1 MRGGGAGWPAWW
13 SGGRAGVAALAVLAA
28 ASGAATPPAWAWE
41 GRIGGDVRVYAFGL
55 TDADVEGRRDVELGL
70 LRLKGEVRPTGETL
84 LEAHGV
90 LGVGSPRIAGTTT
103 IATGTTRRLLTL
115 QDVLVD
121 ETDVQVAAELDRL
134 SVAWQRSA
142 FRLVAG
148 RQAVTWGVSAFWP
161 VLDLFAP
168 FPPER
173 IDREYKP
180 GVDALRLT
188 VPLGPLSELD
198 VVAAGQGTS
207 LERDGSAAALLRVHA
222 GAADVGAMAGWFHRD
237 IVGGVFVT
245 ADVRGTGVRA
255 EVAYT
260 DSGDPADAE
269 LDRSRFWRAS
279 AGFDRQLTPTLS
291 VSVEGAWNGFGT
303 SDVGGYARVAATD
316 RVRRGEVASLGQWY
330 VGASAGW
337 QAHPLLMVTATVLA
351 NVGDGSVLLLSQA
364 EWSLGDNVAFTLG
377 AIIGLGPGPAADGRL
392 RSEYG
397 AAADAVYAALRAYF

>member
-1 MRGGGAGWPAWW
+1 
-13 SGGRAGVAALAVLAA
+13 
-28 ASGAATPPAWAWE
+28 
-41 GRIGGDVRVYAFGL
+41 
-55 TDADVEGRRDVELGL
+55 
-70 LRLKGEVRPTGETL
+70 
-84 LEAHGV
+84 
-90 LGVGSPRIAGTTT
+90 
-103 IATGTTRRLLTL
+103 
-115 QDVLVD
+115 
-121 ETDVQVAAELDRL
+121 
-134 SVAWQRSA
+134 
-142 FRLVAG
+142 
-148 RQAVTWGVSAFWP
+148 
-161 VLDLFAP
+161 
-168 FPPER
+168 
-173 IDREYKP
+173 
-180 GVDALRLT
+180 
-188 VPLGPLSELD
+188 
-198 VVAAGQGTS
+198 
-207 LERDGSAAALLRVHA
+207 
-222 GAADVGAMAGWFHRD
+222 MAGWFHRD